1 MKHIFVIEQEEFEQP
16 LISLASAFAQFDTEK
31 NKLRLAY
38 VFETDSED
46 VAAIIKKNVPEIAAS
61 KKTTV
66 KPNGT
71 CVKCGREA
79 QLVKVNK
86 LCKPCHMVEL
96 RHPAKEEHKFVE
108 REAKPSTA
116 EERLQA
122 NIDKVVAKAKA
133 KGESG
138 TVSLPMAA
146 SGSPKSARKLG

>member
-1 MKHIFVIEQEEFEQP
+1 MKHIFVIEDKESEQP
-16 LISLASAFAQFDTEK
+16 LVNLASAIAQFDSEK
-31 NKLRLAY
+31 NKFRLAY
-38 VFETDSED
+38 VFETDSDD
-46 VAAIIKKNVPEIAAS
+46 VAAIMAKNTPQIGKVSS
-61 KKTTV
+61 KM
-66 KPNGT
+66 KPNGV

-79 QLVKVNK
+79 QLVKANK
-86 LCKPCHMVEL
+86 LCKPCHMAARRQPVEQ
-96 RHPAKEEHKFVE
+96 EHKFVE